1 MIRAAI
7 IGLGRWGRSLVNS
20 VQDSADDIRFVAGHT
35 RTRAKAEDFCRD
47 KGVRLVDDF
56 AAILSDPNIDAVVL
70 ATPHS
75 QHAEQ
80 IKQAAAA
87 GKHILVEKPIT
98 LDHASA
104 QAAVEAAREAG
115 VMLAVGYCRR
125 FHPSFGEMRQRL
137 RDGRLGKIV
146 GMVAQ
151 HTTSTSTFI
160 PPENWRADPD
170 EAPAGA
176 MTAVGLHAL
185 DLMIEFAGRVRD
197 VQCVTARH
205 GDGPSDDT
213 TTVLMRFAGGATGTI
228 FCSVATATN
237 FSFTAYGSMGLAEVH
252 GAALQHFRFVPMS
265 QQAPTG
271 PVLAPPDQI
280 IDHSGFNMLNAE
292 LVEFARCIRDK
303 RPYPVGI
310 DDVLH
315 GMAVF
320 DACRAVGQDRRHRRT
335 RYALDRPL
343 VRKAGGHKSHYLFLI
358 FRPALS
364 MTSLYIGTS
373 RAIRTLNASGPS
385 ATTGRPSFAY
395 FFCISGSARILPSSF
410 ASRSMIGFGVPAGA

>member
-20 VQDSADDIRFVAGHT
+20 VQSDADDLRFVAGYT
-35 RTRAKAEDFCRD
+35 RTRAKAEDFCKT

-56 AAILSDPNIDAVVL
+56 DAVLSDPAIDAVVL

-80 IKQAAAA
+80 IARAAAA

-104 QAAVEAAREAG
+104 VAAAEAAREAG

-125 FHPSFGEMRQRL
+125 FHPSFGEMRARL
-137 RDGRLGKIV
+137 ADGRLGKIV

-151 HTTSTSTFI
+151 HTTSTSAFV
-160 PPENWRADPD
+160 PSDNWRADPD

-176 MTAVGLHAL
+176 MTAVGLHSL

-197 VQCVTARH
+197 VQCVTSRY
-205 GDGPSDDT
+205 GDGPADDT
-213 TTVLMRFAGGATGTI
+213 TTLLMRFANGATGTI

-237 FSFTAYGSMGLAEVH
+237 FTFTAYGSLGLAEVR
-252 GAALQHFRFVPMS
+252 GASLQTFRFVPVS

-271 PVLAPPDQI
+271 PITAPPDQTV
-280 IDHSGFNMLNAE
+280 DHSGFNMLGAE
-292 LVEFARCIRDK
+292 LNEFARAIRDK
-303 RPYPVGI
+303 RAYPVGL

-320 DACRAVGQDRRHRRT
+320 DAAVQS
-335 RYALDRPL
+335 A
-343 VRKAGGHKSHYLFLI
+343 KS
-358 FRPALS
+358 
-364 MTSLYIGTS
+364 
-373 RAIRTLNASGPS
+373 
-385 ATTGRPSFAY
+385 GR
-395 FFCISGSARILPSSF
+395 IVE
-410 ASRSMIGFGVPAGA
+410 VPVD

>member
-20 VQDSADDIRFVAGHT
+20 VQDSPDIRFVVGNT
-35 RTRAKAEDFCRD
+35 RTRAKVEEFCQG
-47 KGVRLVDDF
+47 KGLRLADDF
-56 AAILSDPNIDAVVL
+56 GAILADPIIDAVVL

-98 LDHASA
+98 LDYASA
-104 QAAVEAAREAG
+104 QAAVEAAQQAG

-137 RDGRLGKIV
+137 RDGRLGKMV

-160 PPENWRADPD
+160 PPENWRADPS

-185 DLMIEFAGRVRD
+185 DLMIEFAGRVRT

-213 TTVLMRFAGGATGTI
+213 TTVLMRFAGGVTGTI

-252 GAALQHFRFVPMS
+252 GAALQHFRFVPIS

-271 PVLAPPDQI
+271 PVLAPPDQVA
-280 IDHSGFNMLNAE
+280 DHSGFNMLNAE

-303 RPYPVGI
+303 RAYPVGI

-320 DACRAVGQDRRHRRT
+320 DAAVKSAKT
-335 RYALDRPL
+335 
-343 VRKAGGHKSHYLFLI
+343 GGIVEL
-358 FRPALS
+358 
-364 MTSLYIGTS
+364 
-373 RAIRTLNASGPS
+373 
-385 ATTGRPSFAY
+385 ATH
-395 FFCISGSARILPSSF
+395 
-410 ASRSMIGFGVPAGA
+410 

>member
-1 MIRAAI
+1 MTHMIRAAI
-7 IGLGRWGRSLVNS
+7 IGLGRWGRSLVTS
-20 VQDSADDIRFVAGHT
+20 VQDSSDDIRFVVGHT
-35 RTRAKAEDFCRD
+35 RTRAKVEDFCTA
-47 KGVRLVDDF
+47 KGVRLIDDF
-56 AAILSDPNIDAVVL
+56 DAILSDPDIDAVVL

-104 QAAVEAAREAG
+104 QIAVKAARQAG
-115 VMLAVGYCRR
+115 VILAVGYCRR
-125 FHPSFGEMRQRL
+125 FHPSFGELRQRL
-137 RDGRLGKIV
+137 RDGRLGQIV

-160 PPENWRADPD
+160 PPDNWRADPD

-213 TTVLMRFAGGATGTI
+213 TTILMRFAGGVTGAI

-237 FSFTAYGSMGLAEVH
+237 FSFSAYGTLGMAEVR
-252 GAALQHFRFVPMS
+252 GASLQHFRFVPTS

-271 PVLAPPDQI
+271 PVVAPPDQVV
-280 IDHSGFNMLNAE
+280 DHSGFNMLKAE
-292 LVEFARCIRDK
+292 LIEFARCIRDK
-303 RPYPVGI
+303 RAYPVGL

-320 DACRAVGQDRRHRRT
+320 DAVVQSAKTGDIVEV
-335 RYALDRPL
+335 L
-343 VRKAGGHKSHYLFLI
+343 
-358 FRPALS
+358 
-364 MTSLYIGTS
+364 
-373 RAIRTLNASGPS
+373 AI
-385 ATTGRPSFAY
+385 
-395 FFCISGSARILPSSF
+395 
-410 ASRSMIGFGVPAGA
+410 

>member
-20 VQDSADDIRFVAGHT
+20 VQDSPDIHFVAGHT
-35 RTRAKAEDFCRD
+35 RTRAKVEDFCQG
-47 KGVRLVDDF
+47 KGVRLADDF
-56 AAILSDPNIDAVVL
+56 GAILADPNIDAVVL

-104 QAAVEAAREAG
+104 QAAVKAAQQAG
-115 VMLAVGYCRR
+115 VILAVGYCRR
-125 FHPSFGEMRQRL
+125 FHPSFGELRQRL
-137 RDGRLGKIV
+137 HDGRLGKIV

-185 DLMIEFAGRVRD
+185 DLMIEFAGRVRS

-213 TTVLMRFAGGATGTI
+213 TTVLMQFSGGVTGTI

-237 FSFTAYGSMGLAEVH
+237 FSFTAYGSTGLAEVH

-271 PVLAPPDQI
+271 PVLAPPDQVV
-280 IDHSGFNMLNAE
+280 DHSGFNMLNAE

-303 RPYPVGI
+303 RTYPVGI

-320 DACRAVGQDRRHRRT
+320 DAAVQSAKT
-335 RYALDRPL
+335 
-343 VRKAGGHKSHYLFLI
+343 GGIVELAAH
-358 FRPALS
+358 
-364 MTSLYIGTS
+364 
-373 RAIRTLNASGPS
+373 
-385 ATTGRPSFAY
+385 
-395 FFCISGSARILPSSF
+395 
-410 ASRSMIGFGVPAGA
+410 

>member
-20 VQDSADDIRFVAGHT
+20 VQDSADDIRFIAGHT
-35 RTRAKAEDFCRD
+35 RTRAKVEDFCTA
-47 KGVRLVDDF
+47 KGVRLVNDF
-56 AAILSDPNIDAVVL
+56 DAILSDPGIDAVVL

-80 IKQAAAA
+80 ITQAAAA

-104 QAAVEAAREAG
+104 QAAVAAARKAG
-115 VMLAVGYCRR
+115 VTLAVGYCRR

-137 RDGRLGKIV
+137 HDGRLGKIV
-146 GMVAQ
+146 GIVAQ

-197 VQCVTARH
+197 VQCVTGLH
-205 GDGPSDDT
+205 GGGPAEDT
-213 TTVLMRFAGGATGTI
+213 TTVLMRFASGATGTI

-237 FSFTAYGSMGLAEVH
+237 FSFSAYGSLGLAEVR
-252 GAALQHFRFVPMS
+252 GAALQQFRFVPMS

-271 PVLAPPDQI
+271 PVLAPPDQT
-280 IDHSGFNMLNAE
+280 IDHSGFNMLRAE

-320 DACRAVGQDRRHRRT
+320 DAAVQ
-335 RYALDRPL
+335 
-343 VRKAGGHKSHYLFLI
+343 
-358 FRPALS
+358 
-364 MTSLYIGTS
+364 
-373 RAIRTLNASGPS
+373 S
-385 ATTGRPSFAY
+385 AKTGR
-395 FFCISGSARILPSSF
+395 IVEI
-410 ASRSMIGFGVPAGA
+410 AGR